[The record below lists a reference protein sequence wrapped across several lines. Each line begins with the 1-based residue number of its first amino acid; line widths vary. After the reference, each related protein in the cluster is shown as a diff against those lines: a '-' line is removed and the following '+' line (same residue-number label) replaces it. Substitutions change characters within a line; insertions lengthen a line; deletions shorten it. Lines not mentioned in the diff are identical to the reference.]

1 MVELIL
7 TASYITQTV
16 LIILLLLSVFSW
28 AGIFYKLRVFSRT
41 KKANRQFLHEFKRGG
56 EPLSLKKGAIR
67 QKDSPL
73 ALLYLGCIKRLQRK
87 GVLSEQL
94 EIESRVETTPDT
106 VSKDLGRLL
115 KSIKSEEMTS
125 LESYLSY
132 FAIIGN
138 ISPFIGLFGTV
149 LGIIDAFQN
158 ISQIGS
164 ANIAAVAPGVAEA
177 LVATAAGLLTA
188 IPAVIAYNYFLN
200 SLRIIDSQMEAFSE
214 ELMLFFEDH
223 TKSPR
228 HSYPVTK

>member
-1 MVELIL
+1 MVDLIL
-7 TASYITQTV
+7 TASYITLTV
-16 LIILLLLSVFSW
+16 LIILLFFSIFSW
-28 AGIFYKLRVFSRT
+28 AGIFYKFRVFSRV
-41 KKANRQFLHEFKRGG
+41 KKATRLFLHDFKKG
-56 EPLSLKKGAIR
+56 EDPVALKKGALR
-67 QKDSPL
+67 HKESPL
-73 ALLYLGCIKRLQRK
+73 AMLYLGSLKRLQRK
-87 GVLSEQL
+87 GILSDQL
-94 EIESRVETTPDT
+94 EIDIRHETTPEP
-106 VSKDLGRLL
+106 VFRNLGRVL
-115 KSIKSEEMTS
+115 KTIRNEELVS

-200 SLRIIDSQMEAFSE
+200 SLRIMDSQMEGFSE
-214 ELMLFFEDH
+214 ELILFFEE
-223 TKSPR
+223 
-228 HSYPVTK
+228 HSKTSTQSHAASK

>member
-1 MVELIL
+1 LVELIL

-28 AGIFYKLRVFSRT
+28 AGIFYKFRVFSKS
-41 KKANRQFLHEFKRGG
+41 KKATRYFLHEFKKDDD
-56 EPLSLKKGAIR
+56 PLSLRKGALKHR
-67 QKDSPL
+67 ESPL
-73 ALLYLGCIKRLQRK
+73 ALLYLGCLKRLQRK

-94 EIESRVETTPDT
+94 EVVTGKEGTADSISI
-106 VSKDLGRLL
+106 SLSRLL
-115 KSIKSEEMTS
+115 RSVKSEEIS
-125 LESYLSY
+125 YLESYLSY

-200 SLRIIDSQMEAFSE
+200 SLRIFDSQMDAFSE
-214 ELMLFFEDH
+214 ELMLFFEEH

-228 HSYPVTK
+228 QSYPVIK